1 MSFQHI
7 SIDEAKALIDS
18 EEVTLVDVRDQAA
31 HTSANI
37 PDSVNISDANVEE
50 FVASADK
57 SKPMIVY
64 CYGGNMSQG
73 AADYFFNQGYLQV
86 YSMDGG
92 FEAWRQKYS

>member
-1 MSFQHI
+1 MTFQHI
-7 SIDEAKALIDS
+7 SIEEAKVLIDS
-18 EEVTLVDVRDQAA
+18 EEVTLVDVRDASA
-31 HTSANI
+31 HGSAHI
-37 PDSVNISDANVEE
+37 PKSVNISDANVEE

-73 AADYFFNQGYLQV
+73 AADYFFNQGYETV

-92 FEAWRQKYS
+92 FEAWRQKY